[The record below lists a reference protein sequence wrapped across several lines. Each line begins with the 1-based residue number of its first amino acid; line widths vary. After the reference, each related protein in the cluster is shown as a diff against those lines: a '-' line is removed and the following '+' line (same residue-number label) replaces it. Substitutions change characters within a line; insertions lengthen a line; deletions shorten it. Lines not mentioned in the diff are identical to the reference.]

1 MAGAAPSSKPAPFLK
16 PLDTVDRGI
25 LLAESAMSLVVVVA
39 MVAMAVGES
48 GTRLMAMA
56 INKWGTQATLD
67 TFMQKTAS
75 FSRFSG
81 DFLMHGTLFAAF
93 LGASF
98 ATRGRRHLAIDVL
111 GRLLRPRGKHTMAA
125 VANTLGSVIAFALAK
140 GIFGALMEAVHNA
153 NSQAANA
160 AASGLDV
167 STIDRSFYFQFVIPA
182 GFLLIAIRLLMHGYH
197 EFVAVFRNDPAI
209 DGSAKPADAEKA
221 EGDEEAKTDGA
232 PYREGEGKDGE
243 EQQPVLGPPVAYATA
258 TEIGIALVT
267 LFAMLVP
274 ALGTLVFKPLL
285 GAVLLAVPTLAIPLA
300 LRKKKQ
306 GHYGPT
312 MEREP
317 EPDVK
322 FDVAHLGMAAGAA
335 LAVLAF
341 CYVAGGQ
348 IPKVPIWGG
357 VLFFFTMALLGAP
370 LFTFLGGMAI
380 FLWIHGTTSVQPQ
393 ALSSAM
399 EDALGPH
406 FARMSVLPTIP
417 VFTLAGYLMSESKTP
432 QRLVR
437 VARALLGA
445 VPGGLAVVC
454 LLASAFFTIFSGASG
469 ITIVAIGGLLYPA
482 LIRDKYPEKFSLGLV
497 TTGGALGITFPPCL
511 PLIVYGIVAGLQ
523 EAPPGKERL
532 ELQKFMLA
540 GILPGVLLLGLLI
553 VYAIVMGVVSK
564 APRSKFDA
572 KEAGAALWEA
582 KWELL
587 LPVFLLVG
595 LAKGIFNP
603 SQAAAFTAFYV
614 LIIEVFIYKD
624 LSITKDLP
632 RIIPESMVLVGA
644 IFVKLCAATVL
655 TAFFIDAQVADKL
668 FESLTCGPQAME
680 YMRTH
685 ADSIGTCRE
694 AVNSLARQHLP
705 SGGIINSPISFLI
718 ALNFFLLIVGMLMDI
733 FSAIVVIVPLIAG
746 IALHF
751 DINPYHLGIVFL
763 LNLEIGYLM
772 PPMGLNLFIA
782 AFRFNKPVPDLYRTV
797 LPFITIFVIALLAT
811 TYIPKLTLVMVP
823 GQNQSTTSHNTG
835 TGTTGTNTTVTPA
848 AGDGGTIA
856 VPPAGDCDVPGEN
869 ESFDDFQRRCSGA
882 GAGGGTTTPAATTDC
897 DVPRENESYADFEV
911 RCNPNGA
918 SDGGASESEG
928 GADDASTTTSDD
940 ASAPAASGTTE
951 DAAAPSNG

>member
-16 PLDTVDRGI
+16 PLDTLDRGV
-25 LLAESAMSLVVVVA
+25 LLAESALSLVVVVA

-48 GTRLMAMA
+48 GTRIIAMA
-56 INKWGTQATLD
+56 LTKWGSQGAVDGFL
-67 TFMQKTAS
+67 QKTGPFVRYA
-75 FSRFSG
+75 G
-81 DFLMHGTLFAAF
+81 DFLMHGTLWAAF

-111 GRLLRPRGKHTMAA
+111 GRLLPSRGKRFVASL
-125 VANTLGSVIAFALAK
+125 ANTLGSVIAFALAK
-140 GIFGALMEAVHNA
+140 GIFGALREASHT
-153 NSQAANA
+153 AAQQVA
-160 AASGLDV
+160 SAVSSGLDP
-167 STIDRSFYFQFVIPA
+167 STVDHSFEFQYVIPA
-182 GFLLIAIRLLMHGYH
+182 GFLLIAVRLLMHGFH
-197 EFVAVFRNDPAI
+197 EGVAAVRNDKEPE
-209 DGSAKPADAEKA
+209 KPADAPA
-221 EGDEEAKTDGA
+221 VDEATDA
-232 PYREGEGKDGE
+232 SES
-243 EQQPVLGPPVAYATA
+243 VTLGPPVAYATA
-258 TEIGIALVT
+258 TEIGL
-267 LFAMLVP
+267 
-274 ALGTLVFKPLL
+274 ALGAMALMLLPTIGTVVFKSLL
-285 GAVLLAVPTLAIPLA
+285 ACVLLAAPTLVIPLV
-300 LRKKKQ
+300 LRKRDT
-306 GHYGPT
+306 GSYAPT
-312 MEREP
+312 MPREADP
-317 EPDVK
+317 EVEWKAP
-322 FDVAHLGMAAGAA
+322 HLGGAA
-335 LAVLAF
+335 VLVISVLVLAF
-341 CYVAGGQ
+341 MGAGA
-348 IPKVPIWGG
+348 IPKVPIAAG
-357 VLFFFTMALLGAP
+357 VAFFVFMAILGAP

-380 FLWIHGTTSVQPQ
+380 FLWLHGTTTVQPQ
-393 ALSSAM
+393 VLSSAM

-454 LLASAFFTIFSGASG
+454 LIASAFFTIFSGASG

-482 LIRDKYPEKFSLGLV
+482 LIRDKYPQGFSLGLV

-540 GILPGVLLLGLLI
+540 GLVPGVLLLGLLI
-553 VYAIVMGVVSK
+553 VYALVMGVLSK

-572 KEAGAALWEA
+572 KEAGSALWEA

-587 LPVFLLVG
+587 LPVFLLGG

-668 FESLTCGPQAME
+668 FESLTCGPQAQA
-680 YMRTH
+680 YMAAH

-694 AVNSLARQHLP
+694 AVNSLAHQHLP

-782 AFRFNKPVPDLYRTV
+782 GFRFNKPVPELYKMV
-797 LPFITIFVIALLAT
+797 LPFIGIFIVALLAT
-811 TYIPKLTLVMVP
+811 TYIPALTLVMVP
-823 GQNQSTTSHNTG
+823 GQNQPASTQTNT
-835 TGTTGTNTTVTPA
+835 TGTTTTTTTTTTNTATPAGADAGAVAIPAGGDCDLPREDESFEAFQQRCNGELSGDGGAPAATPAPTPA
-848 AGDGGTIA
+848 ASE
-856 VPPAGDCDVPGEN
+856 DCDLPRES
-869 ESFDDFQRRCSGA
+869 ESFAAFQL
-882 GAGGGTTTPAATTDC
+882 
-897 DVPRENESYADFEV
+897 
-911 RCNPNGA
+911 RCNPEQDAGTAASAESDAGA
-918 SDGGASESEG
+918 VAPAEAGA
-928 GADDASTTTSDD
+928 TVD
-940 ASAPAASGTTE
+940 ASAP
-951 DAAAPSNG
+951 

>member
-1 MAGAAPSSKPAPFLK
+1 MAGATPSAKPAPFLK
-16 PLDTVDRGI
+16 PIDTIDRGV
-25 LLAESAMSLVVVVA
+25 LLAESALSLVVVVS

-48 GTRLMAMA
+48 AKGLIVMALT
-56 INKWGTQATLD
+56 KWASQALVD
-67 TFMQKTAS
+67 SFSQRTAS
-75 FSRFSG
+75 FSRYAS
-81 DFLMHGTLFAAF
+81 DFLMHGTLWAAF

-111 GRLLRPRGKHTMAA
+111 GRLLPERARHFMAA
-125 VANTLGSVIAFALAK
+125 VANTLGAVIAFALAK
-140 GIFGALMEAVHNA
+140 GIFGALMEASHTA
-153 NSQAANA
+153 TQQAQSAIQ
-160 AASGLDV
+160 SGLDA
-167 STIDRSFYFQFVIPA
+167 STVDRSFEFQFVIPA
-182 GFLLIAIRLLMHGYH
+182 GFLLIALRLLLHGFH
-197 EFVAVFRNDPAI
+197 EFVAGFRNDPPA
-209 DGSAKPADAEKA
+209 AKPAESEQTDESKDDAELH
-221 EGDEEAKTDGA
+221 AK
-232 PYREGEGKDGE
+232 
-243 EQQPVLGPPVAYATA
+243 LGPPVSYATS
-258 TEIGIALVT
+258 TEIVVAIIT
-267 LFAMLVP
+267 LFVMILPTFGSV
-274 ALGTLVFKPLL
+274 VFKSLL
-285 GAVLLAVPTLAIPLA
+285 VSVLLATPTLLVPLM
-300 LRKKKQ
+300 LRKKQQ

-312 MEREP
+312 MPREAD
-317 EPDVK
+317 PDVK
-322 FDVAHLGMAAGAA
+322 WEAKHLGMALVAVAVVLVLARMGGAA
-335 LAVLAF
+335 
-341 CYVAGGQ
+341 
-348 IPKVPIWGG
+348 IPKVPIG
-357 VLFFFTMALLGAP
+357 VGVAFFFGMALLGAP

-380 FLWIHGTTSVQPQ
+380 FLWLHGTTSVQPQ
-393 ALSSAM
+393 QLASAM

-540 GILPGVLLLGLLI
+540 GLVPGVLLLGLLI
-553 VYAIVMGVVSK
+553 VYAVVVGVVSK

-572 KEAGAALWEA
+572 KEAGSALWEA

-587 LPVFLLVG
+587 LPFFLLIG

-668 FESLTCGPQAME
+668 FESLTCGPQAQA
-680 YMRTH
+680 YMAAH
-685 ADSIGTCRE
+685 PDSIGTCRE
-694 AVNSLARQHLP
+694 AVNSLAHQHLP
-705 SGGIINSPISFLI
+705 SGGIINSPISFLV
-718 ALNFFLLIVGMLMDI
+718 ALNFFLLVVGMLMDI

-782 AFRFNKPVPDLYRTV
+782 GFRFNKPVPDLYRMV
-797 LPFITIFVIALLAT
+797 LPFIGIFVVALLAT
-811 TYIPKLTLVMVP
+811 TYIPSLTLMMVP
-823 GQNQSTTSHNTG
+823 GQSASQTQTQAQNTTQTQ
-835 TGTTGTNTTVTPA
+835 TQTNTATQSADAGGPA
-848 AGDGGTIA
+848 L
-856 VPPAGDCDVPGEN
+856 VPG
-869 ESFDDFQRRCSGA
+869 G
-882 GAGGGTTTPAATTDC
+882 DC
-897 DVPRENESYADFEV
+897 DVPREDESFEDFQRRCGEGGGGSTDSDAGAGASAASAVDNQDCELPRESESYADFER
-911 RCNPNGA
+911 RCHVNQEAGAPAEGA
-918 SDGGASESEG
+918 SAGDADGGVP
-928 GADDASTTTSDD
+928 
-940 ASAPAASGTTE
+940 SA
-951 DAAAPSNG
+951 DAAAND

>member
-1 MAGAAPSSKPAPFLK
+1 MAGAAPSAKPAPFLK
-16 PLDTVDRGI
+16 PIDTIDRGV
-25 LLAESAMSLVVVVA
+25 LLAESALSLVVVVA
-39 MVAMAVGES
+39 MVGMAVGES
-48 GTRLMAMA
+48 ATRLIAMA
-56 INKWGTQATLD
+56 LTKWGSQALVD
-67 TFMQKTAS
+67 TFSQKSAP
-75 FSRFSG
+75 FSRYAG
-81 DFLMHGTLFAAF
+81 DFLMHGTLWAAF

-111 GRLLRPRGKHTMAA
+111 GRLLPERGRHFMSA
-125 VANTLGSVIAFALAK
+125 VANTMGAVIAFALAK
-140 GIFGALMEAVHNA
+140 GIYGSLHEAAH
-153 NSQAANA
+153 QAAQQVQSA
-160 AASGLDV
+160 RESGLDP
-167 STIDRSFYFQFVIPA
+167 STVDKSFEFQFVIPA
-182 GFLLIAIRLLMHGYH
+182 GFLLISLRLMLHGFH
-197 EFVAVFRNDPAI
+197 EFVAGYRNDKAPE
-209 DGSAKPADAEKA
+209 KPADAEATDESKDDA
-221 EGDEEAKTDGA
+221 EAHAK
-232 PYREGEGKDGE
+232 
-243 EQQPVLGPPVAYATA
+243 LGPPVAYATVN
-258 TEIGIALVT
+258 EIVIAMI
-267 LFAMLVP
+267 MLVAMIVP
-274 ALGTLVFKPLL
+274 TIGTVVFKSLL
-285 GAVLLAVPTLAIPLA
+285 VSVLLAAPTLLVPLA
-300 LRKKKQ
+300 LRKKAQ

-312 MEREP
+312 LPREP
-317 EPDVK
+317 DPV
-322 FDVAHLGMAAGAA
+322 VQWQASHMAMAAVSVGVLLLAAKMGA
-335 LAVLAF
+335 
-341 CYVAGGQ
+341 GI
-348 IPKVPIWGG
+348 IPKVPIGAG
-357 VLFFFTMALLGAP
+357 VAFFFCMALLGAP

-380 FLWIHGTTSVQPQ
+380 FLWLHGTTSVQPQ
-393 ALSSAM
+393 ALASAM

-454 LLASAFFTIFSGASG
+454 LIASAFFTIFSGASG

-497 TTGGALGITFPPCL
+497 TTGGALGITFPPAL

-540 GILPGVLLLGLLI
+540 GLVPGVLLLGLLI
-553 VYAIVMGVVSK
+553 VYAIIMGVLSK

-572 KEAGAALWEA
+572 KEAASALWEA

-587 LPVFLLVG
+587 LPLFLLVG

-668 FESLTCGPQAME
+668 FESLTCGPQAQA
-680 YMRTH
+680 YMAAHT
-685 ADSIGTCRE
+685 DSIGTCRE
-694 AVNSLARQHLP
+694 AVNSLARQGLP
-705 SGGIINSPISFLI
+705 SGGVINSSISFLI
-718 ALNFFLLIVGMLMDI
+718 ALNVFLLVVGMLMDI

-746 IALHF
+746 LALHF

-782 AFRFNKPVPDLYRTV
+782 GFRFNKPVPDLYRMV
-797 LPFITIFVIALLAT
+797 LPFIGIFAIALLAT
-811 TYIPKLTLVMVP
+811 TYIPSLTLMMVP
-823 GQNQSTTSHNTG
+823 GQSASQTHTHSANTHAN
-835 TGTTGTNTTVTPA
+835 TNANTNANTTVTPVADSGAPA
-848 AGDGGTIA
+848 AGGAT
-856 VPPAGDCDVPGEN
+856 DCDLPRED
-869 ESFDDFQRRCSGA
+869 ESFEDFQRRCQGGGGGDSDGAAPATAAATPPASEDCDLPRESESYDAFVARCQPSGA
-882 GAGGGTTTPAATTDC
+882 ADAGEAA
-897 DVPRENESYADFEV
+897 
-911 RCNPNGA
+911 
-918 SDGGASESEG
+918 
-928 GADDASTTTSDD
+928 D
-940 ASAPAASGTTE
+940 ASAPTTE
-951 DAAAPSNG
+951 APAAADAAAND

>member
-1 MAGAAPSSKPAPFLK
+1 MAGAAPSAKPAPFLK
-16 PLDTVDRGI
+16 PIDTIDRGV
-25 LLAESAMSLVVVVA
+25 LLAESALSLVVVVS

-48 GTRLMAMA
+48 AKGLLVMALT
-56 INKWGTQATLD
+56 KWASPALVDAFG
-67 TFMQKTAS
+67 QKTAN
-75 FSRFSG
+75 FSRYAS
-81 DFLMHGTLFAAF
+81 DFLMHGTLWAAF

-111 GRLLRPRGKHTMAA
+111 GRLLPERGRHFIAA
-125 VANTLGSVIAFALAK
+125 VANTLGAVIAFVLAK
-140 GIFGALMEAVHNA
+140 GIFGALMEASHA
-153 NSQAANA
+153 ATQQALSAIQ
-160 AASGLDV
+160 SGLDA
-167 STIDRSFYFQFVIPA
+167 STIDRSFEFQFVIPA
-182 GFLLIAIRLLMHGYH
+182 GFLLIALRLLLHGFH
-197 EFVAVFRNDPAI
+197 EFVAGFRNDPPA
-209 DGSAKPADAEKA
+209 AKPAERAQDDESKDDAERHL
-221 EGDEEAKTDGA
+221 E
-232 PYREGEGKDGE
+232 
-243 EQQPVLGPPVAYATA
+243 LGPPVAYATA
-258 TEIGIALVT
+258 TEIVIAIVT
-267 LFAMLVP
+267 LFLVILP
-274 ALGTLVFKPLL
+274 SIGTVVFKPLL
-285 GAVLLAVPTLAIPLA
+285 VSVLLASPTLLVPLL
-300 LRKKKQ
+300 LRKKRQ

-312 MEREP
+312 MPREAEP
-317 EPDVK
+317 EVRWDRK
-322 FDVAHLGMAAGAA
+322 HLGMALVCVAVVLVLAGMGGAA
-335 LAVLAF
+335 
-341 CYVAGGQ
+341 
-348 IPKVPIWGG
+348 IPKIPLG
-357 VLFFFTMALLGAP
+357 VGVAFFFGMALLGAP

-380 FLWIHGTTSVQPQ
+380 FLWLHGTSSVQPQ
-393 ALSSAM
+393 QLASAM

-482 LIRDKYPEKFSLGLV
+482 LIRDKYPEKFALGLV

-540 GILPGVLLLGLLI
+540 GLVPGLLLLGLLI
-553 VYAIVMGVVSK
+553 IYAVVMGVVSK

-572 KEAGAALWEA
+572 KEAVSALWEA

-587 LPVFLLVG
+587 LPVFLLLG

-668 FESLTCGPQAME
+668 FESLTCGPQAQA
-680 YMRTH
+680 YMAAH

-694 AVNSLARQHLP
+694 AVNSLAHQNLP
-705 SGGIINSPISFLI
+705 SGGTINSPISFLI
-718 ALNFFLLIVGMLMDI
+718 ALNIFLLVVGMLMDI

-746 IALHF
+746 IAMHF

-782 AFRFNKPVPDLYRTV
+782 GFRFNKPVPDLYRMV
-797 LPFITIFVIALLAT
+797 LPFIGIFVVALLAT
-811 TYIPKLTLVMVP
+811 TYIPSLTLVMVP
-823 GQNQSTTSHNTG
+823 GQSASQSHTQVQH
-835 TGTTGTNTTVTPA
+835 PA
-848 AGDGGTIA
+848 QRQTQNNPATQSGDAGA
-856 VPPAGDCDVPGEN
+856 PVLVPAGDCDVPRED
-869 ESFDDFQRRCSGA
+869 ESFEDFQRRCGESGGGSTDSDA
-882 GAGGGTTTPAATTDC
+882 GASVAPAADDQDC
-897 DVPRENESYADFEV
+897 ELPRESESYADFER
-911 RCNPNGA
+911 RCHLNQEAGA
-918 SDGGASESEG
+918 PAQGVGVGESNGGAPSPT
-928 GADDASTTTSDD
+928 A
-940 ASAPAASGTTE
+940 
-951 DAAAPSNG
+951 DAAAND

>member
-16 PLDTVDRGI
+16 PVDTLDRGI
-25 LLAESAMSLVVVVA
+25 LLAESALSVVVVVA

-48 GTRLMAMA
+48 AKTLIALGLS
-56 INKWGTQATLD
+56 KWAAQATFD
-67 TFMQKTAS
+67 KFSSGTAT
-75 FSRFSG
+75 FSRYAG
-81 DFLMHGTLFAAF
+81 DFLMNGTLFAAF

-111 GRLLRPRGKHTMAA
+111 GRLLPERGRHFMAA
-125 VANTLGSVIAFALAK
+125 LANTMGAAIAFTLAR
-140 GIFGALMEAVHNA
+140 GIYGALMEAAHNA
-153 NSQAANA
+153 AIQVASARE
-160 AASGLDV
+160 SGLDI
-167 STIDRSFYFQFVIPA
+167 STIDRGYEFQFVIPA
-182 GFLLIAIRLLMHGYH
+182 GFLLIAIRLLLHGFH
-197 EFVAVFRNDPAI
+197 EFVSGIRNDKAPAKA
-209 DGSAKPADAEKA
+209 DEAEAHDDSKDASEEHAK
-221 EGDEEAKTDGA
+221 
-232 PYREGEGKDGE
+232 
-243 EQQPVLGPPVAYATA
+243 LGPPVSYATA
-258 TEIGIALVT
+258 TEIVIGIVT
-267 LFAMLVP
+267 LFAMVVP
-274 ALGTLVFKPLL
+274 ALGSTVFKSLLASVVMAVPMLLIPLL
-285 GAVLLAVPTLAIPLA
+285 
-300 LRKKKQ
+300 LRKKNQ
-306 GHYGPT
+306 GHFGPT

-317 EPDVK
+317 DPEVK
-322 FDVAHLGMAAGAA
+322 WEASHLVGAA
-335 LAVLAF
+335 VGVAAILFAMKF
-341 CYVAGGQ
+341 AGGL
-348 IPKVPIWGG
+348 IPKVPIGAG
-357 VLFFFTMALLGAP
+357 VLFFFCMALLGAP

-380 FLWIHGTTSVQPQ
+380 FLWLHGTTAVQPQ
-393 ALSSAM
+393 QLASAM

-445 VPGGLAVVC
+445 VPGGLAVVA

-482 LIRDKYPEKFSLGLV
+482 LIRDKYSEKFTLGLV

-523 EAPPGKERL
+523 EAPPGKDRL
-532 ELQKFMLA
+532 ELQKFLLA
-540 GILPGVLLLGLLI
+540 GLVPGVLLLGLLI
-553 VYAIVMGVVSK
+553 IYAIAMGVISK

-572 KEAGAALWEA
+572 KEAFAALWEA

-587 LPVFLLVG
+587 LPVFLLGG

-668 FESLTCGPQAME
+668 FESLTCGPQAQA
-680 YMRTH
+680 YMASH
-685 ADSIGTCRE
+685 ADSIGSCRE
-694 AVNSLARQHLP
+694 AVDSLARQGLP

-797 LPFITIFVIALLAT
+797 LPFIGIFIVALLAT
-811 TYIPKLTLVMVP
+811 TYIPQLTLVMVP
-823 GQNQSTTSHNTG
+823 GQSARATAHPTTNTQSTTTQ
-835 TGTTGTNTTVTPA
+835 TQTNTAATNDAGTTPA
-848 AGDGGTIA
+848 AG
-856 VPPAGDCDVPGEN
+856 
-869 ESFDDFQRRCSGA
+869 GA
-882 GAGGGTTTPAATTDC
+882 TDC
-897 DVPRENESYADFEV
+897 DVPREDESFEDFQR
-911 RCNPNGA
+911 RCE
-918 SDGGASESEG
+918 SDGGGAAGAGGAAAAPAADNTDCDVPRESESFADFQVRCPQP
-928 GADDASTTTSDD
+928 GAAPAEADASTESDAATAAP
-940 ASAPAASGTTE
+940 ASAS
-951 DAAAPSNG
+951 DAAAND